1 MLGLSIVLEEPIKFN
16 TLLMQ
21 MKNKGELFTDSFE
34 KVQSSEDKGVL
45 QLIEMTLKACI
56 IAGEKLAVKRVIKWA

>member
-16 TLLMQ
+16 TLLLQ

-34 KVQSSEDKGVL
+34 KVQTSEDKGIL
-45 QLIEMTLKACI
+45 
-56 IAGEKLAVKRVIKWA
+56 